1 MGQLVWQDRQ
11 YKGECIDWVD
21 DLGKISQNVTFD
33 SLYYMIFGSLG
44 QRLRQKIRQTKSSKV
59 AIEDSIWLRVLVQTL
74 VIVGIIATDVAAKT
88 QISVWAVP
96 LSIVAAVWSWYRRG
110 QRNIG
115 VKFLLAIG
123 MLVALFAFFG
133 RLFQQQNDTRLVLA
147 ELLIQVQ
154 VLHSFD
160 LPRRQDLGY
169 SMVIG
174 LILLGV
180 AGNLSQTLAFAPLL
194 LIFLAFALPTLVL
207 DYRSRLGLALGS
219 PPKNAPRNSG
229 SVKTPNLL
237 KLLRADLSP
246 KRLGAFL
253 LAIVILGLGIFALL
267 PRFPSYQVQTFP
279 VSSGIQLDG
288 NFQSGSIMNP
298 GYVEDG
304 GTDGGGAGDGTEGTG
319 EADDTFYYGFNT
331 EINQNLRGQM
341 TPKVVMRVRSQ
352 SPGFWRALA
361 FDQYTG
367 QGWEISRNEDVE
379 EITRPAWTYR
389 FLIFTPRRRLGQR
402 EEVVQTYVILA
413 DLPNIIPAMADPKEL
428 YFPTPTIELDPEGSL
443 RAPVNLAD
451 GLTYSV
457 ISNVPYRDRTA
468 LKSASNDYPRLI
480 GKSYLQVPPEILP
493 EIRQFTEELL
503 EKRRQELKANS
514 QRAGND
520 PSQASTLDSA
530 YEKTL
535 YLAQYLKQR
544 YAPPPIQPDLPFL
557 GEEEDLVKAFLFD
570 WKWGYPD
577 HYSTVLTVMLR
588 SIGIPARLVAGFGQG
603 QFNPFT
609 GYYIVRNTD
618 AYAMTEVY
626 FPDYGWFAFDPIP
639 GHDLIPP
646 SVEENQTFGVLRQFW
661 RWVAGWLPS
670 PVTGFLHNIFRA
682 IATIIFTTFGWL
694 FGLLAKGWIGIFTFL
709 ISISGLAFLLWLSWS
724 GFKGWRYRRFLG
736 KLPPVARLYQQ
747 MLDWLA
753 VKGYR
758 KSSVQTPFEYTQM
771 LREHFGTEDAEAIE
785 EISTA
790 YVSWRYGGVVANY
803 QDLRRYFQ
811 ELKARN
817 SRKSPS
823 NGV

>member
-1 MGQLVWQDRQ
+1 MV
-11 YKGECIDWVD
+11 
-21 DLGKISQNVTFD
+21 
-33 SLYYMIFGSLG
+33 FGSFG
-44 QRLRQKIRQTKSSKV
+44 QRLRQKLPKTKSSWT
-59 AIEDSIWLRVLVQTL
+59 IEDSLWLRVLVQTL
-74 VIVGIIATDVAAKT
+74 AIVGIIATDVAAET
-88 QISVWAVP
+88 QISFWAVP
-96 LSIVAAVWSWYRRG
+96 LSIVAAIWSWYHRRK
-110 QRNIG
+110 RNIG

-169 SMVIG
+169 STVIG

-180 AGNLSQTLAFAPLL
+180 AGTLSQTLAFAPLL
-194 LIFLAFALPTLVL
+194 LIFLAIALPTLVL
-207 DYRSRLGLALGS
+207 DYRSRLGLSLGIARE
-219 PPKNAPRNSG
+219 NAPKTAN
-229 SVKTPNLL
+229 SVKPPNLL
-237 KLLRADLSP
+237 KLLSGDLSP
-246 KRLGAFL
+246 KRLGVFL
-253 LAIVILGLGIFALL
+253 LVIVSLGLGIFALF
-267 PRFPSYQVQTFP
+267 PRFPSYQLQTFP
-279 VSSGIQLDG
+279 VSSGIQLDA
-288 NFQSGSIMNP
+288 NFQPGSIINP
-298 GYVEDG
+298 GYGDG
-304 GTDGGGAGDGTEGTG
+304 GTDGSGSGDATDGSG
-319 EADDTFYYGFNT
+319 EIDDTFYYGFNT

-361 FDQYTG
+361 FDRYTG
-367 QGWEISRNEDVE
+367 QGWDISRNEEVE
-379 EITRPAWTYR
+379 ELSRPGWSYR
-389 FLIFTPRRRLGQR
+389 FFVPLAGRARGQQ

-413 DLPNIIPAMADPKEL
+413 DLPNIIPAMADPKVI
-428 YFPTPTIELDPEGSL
+428 YFPTPTIELDTEGSL

-468 LKSASNDYPRLI
+468 LRSTSTNYPKLI
-480 GKSYLQVPPEILP
+480 QENYLQVPPEILP
-493 EIRQFTEELL
+493 EIRQFTEEIL

-514 QRAGND
+514 QRAGNE
-520 PSQASTLDSA
+520 PSETSTLDST

-544 YAPPPIQPDLPFL
+544 YAPPAIQPDLPFL
-557 GEEEDLVKAFLFD
+557 EEEEDLVKAFLFN

-577 HYSTVLTVMLR
+577 HYSTVLTIMLR

-618 AYAMTEVY
+618 AYAMSEVY

-639 GHDLIPP
+639 GHDLIPL
-646 SVEENQTFGVLRQFW
+646 SVEENQTFGILRQFW
-661 RWVAGWLPS
+661 QWIAGWLPS
-670 PVTGFLHNIFRA
+670 PVTGFLQYVFRG
-682 IATIIFTTFGWL
+682 IASIIFTTFAGL

-709 ISISGLAFLLWLSWS
+709 IAISGLAFLLWLSWS
-724 GFKGWRYRRFLG
+724 GFKGWSYHRFLG

-753 VKGYR
+753 AKGYR
-758 KSSVQTPFEYTQM
+758 KSSVQTPFEYAQM
-771 LREHFGTEDAEAIE
+771 LREHFAKEDAEAIE

-790 YVSWRYGGVVANY
+790 YVSWRYGGVPANY
-803 QDLRRYFQ
+803 DDLRRYFQ
-811 ELKARN
+811 GLKARN
-817 SRKSPS
+817 SRKSLGGIS
-823 NGV
+823 IFLGNREQGTGNRQ